1 MKPTLL
7 IMAAGIGSRYGGAKQ
22 IVPVGPSGERIIDY
36 TMYDAYRAGFGKVI
50 FLINHAL
57 EKDFIEVVGEPV
69 SHYMDVDYAFQEI
82 PEKYAALGRKKPLGT
97 AEAVLLCR
105 DLIGGPFAVVNS
117 DDYYGAGAFRTIL
130 PALEAMEHSS
140 DEYAMLGYRIENT
153 LTEHGKVA
161 RGICRVE
168 DGFLQEI
175 TERTH
180 IEKRGACAEF
190 TEDEGDSWTAVPA
203 GTPVSMNFWGFTPD
217 IFDCLSEAMA
227 CFEAGELQEDA
238 MKKECYLPNVVGAL
252 LRAGQASVRCV
263 ESPDRWFGVTYRE
276 DTPTVVTAL
285 KDLTGSGV
293 YPTPLWD
300 LR

>member
-36 TMYDAYRAGFGKVI
+36 TIYDAYRAGFKKVV

-57 EKDFIEVVGEPV
+57 EKDFVEVVGEPV

-82 PEKYAALGRKKPLGT
+82 PEKYAVLGRKKPLGT

-130 PALEAMEHSS
+130 PALEAMEHTSN
-140 DEYAMLGYRIENT
+140 EYAMLGYRIENT

-168 DGFLQEI
+168 GEFLQEI

-190 TEDEGDSWTAVPA
+190 TEDEGETWTPVPA

-217 IFDCLSEAMA
+217 IFDCLAEAMA
-227 CFEAGELQEDA
+227 CFEAGELREDVA
-238 MKKECYLPNVVGAL
+238 KKECYLPNVVGAL
-252 LRAGQASVRCV
+252 LREQKSRVRCV

-276 DTPTVVTAL
+276 DTPTVINAL
-285 KDLTGSGV
+285 KALTDCGV
-293 YPTPLWD
+293 YPSPLWN
-300 LR
+300 LK